1 MEKEWKEVS
10 VLKYTEIAKEV
21 IDMLASNNVH
31 ILCLQG
37 DLGAGKTTF
46 CKSLFKLLGVVDEIQ
61 SPTFSL
67 VNEYADED
75 GNPYYHFDFY
85 RIKNLEEAY
94 DMGYE
99 DYFFS
104 DRLCV
109 IEWPEMIEG
118 LLNLPKATI
127 FINGEG
133 VARNVKLII

>member
-1 MEKEWKEVS
+1 MEKEWLEVS
-10 VLKYTEIAKEV
+10 VLKYSEIAKEV
-21 IDMLASNNVH
+21 IDMLASININ
-31 ILCLQG
+31 ILCLRG

-46 CKSLFKLLGVVDEIQ
+46 SKSLFKSLGVVDEIQ

-67 VNEYADED
+67 VNEYADKD
-75 GNPYYHFDFY
+75 GNSYYHFDFY

-104 DRLCV
+104 NRLCV

-133 VARNVKLII
+133 EARNVKLII